1 MRSMLRACFVCV
13 VVVLLAS
20 PSATAG
26 PPAVDGDWLLTTDF
40 HGQPLHQ
47 RLTLAAAAGKLT
59 GDLGGI
65 TLDGTITGSTVHFT
79 IKDGDLVSDFTGT
92 ISGAT
97 ITGKLVDTI
106 PTATLRTTFTAS
118 RRPVQT
124 GKSQRREFVP
134 TKFERAFSADV
145 KPVLE
150 LWPGDSLHTTT
161 VDASGV
167 DAKGVHRVLGGNPE
181 TGPFYVQTA
190 LPGDVLV
197 VHFTRIRLNRDS
209 AVSDDALVPR
219 ALGPRLAT
227 EMKDV
232 HDVHWQLDR
241 EHLRATPTKPSDRM
255 RSYSV
260 ALRPMLGCVA
270 VAPGF
275 GSAPVAAGDS
285 GRFGGN
291 LDFSGIVEGATVYL
305 PVTQPGA
312 LLYIGDGHAMQGD
325 GELNGNALETS
336 MDVELTVDVIRNHK
350 IGGPRVDADGVL
362 SVIGLGG
369 SLDDAF
375 REAIDGMAQWLEQ
388 DYKLAPSDLAQVLGT
403 AVELRIGEVADRNA
417 SVIARVRKD
426 QLAGLSRP

>member
-1 MRSMLRACFVCV
+1 MLRACLVGL
-13 VVVLLAS
+13 VVVLLAT

-26 PPAVDGDWLLTTDF
+26 PVAVDGDWLLTTDF
-40 HGQPLHQ
+40 HGSPLHQ
-47 RLTLAAAAGKLT
+47 RLTLAASAGKLT

-65 TLDGTITGSTVHFT
+65 ALDGTITGSTVHFT

-97 ITGKLVDTI
+97 ITGKLVDTV
-106 PTATLRTTFTAS
+106 PNDTLRTTFTAS

-124 GKSQRREFVP
+124 GKPQRREFVP
-134 TKFERAFSADV
+134 TKFEHAFSADV

-161 VDASGV
+161 VDAGGV

-197 VHFTRIRLNRDS
+197 VHFTRIRLNRDF
-209 AVSDDALVPR
+209 AVSDDAVVPR

-227 EMKDV
+227 KMKDV
-232 HDVHWQLDR
+232 HDVRWQLDR
-241 EHLRATPTKPSDRM
+241 EHLRATPAKPSDQM
-255 RSYSV
+255 KSYSV

-291 LDFSGIVEGATVYL
+291 LDFNGIVEGATVYL

-312 LLYIGDGHAMQGD
+312 LLYIGDG
-325 GELNGNALETS
+325 S
-336 MDVELTVDVIRNHK
+336 I
-350 IGGPRVDADGVL
+350 
-362 SVIGLGG
+362 
-369 SLDDAF
+369 
-375 REAIDGMAQWLEQ
+375 
-388 DYKLAPSDLAQVLGT
+388 
-403 AVELRIGEVADRNA
+403 
-417 SVIARVRKD
+417 VRR
-426 QLAGLSRP
+426 LL